1 MINVANLSTDF
12 PIWVDDTEYS
22 KLISRKSMGW
32 SNCDT
37 QTEWMAKLHYLRT
50 GYKSGKISKENFF
63 TKEKELV
70 LNWWI
75 KWT

>member
-1 MINVANLSTDF
+1 MINVANLSADF
-12 PIWVDDTEYS
+12 PIWVDETEYS
-22 KLISRKSMGW
+22 KLIGQKLKGW

-50 GYKSGKISKENFF
+50 GYKSGKISKESFF
-63 TKEKELV
+63 IKEKELV

-75 KWT
+75 KWM